1 MTHKLINPSETL
13 NLIQPLNPET
23 IGPGYDLVFFSP
35 KIIDLMDQ
43 YMSSF
48 RVYYFD
54 NFSEWERAK
63 FIPSAFIILGNDL
76 NYISLILSKLRRD
89 NEAYKT
95 LCFVTGPVSPIDNNL
110 IDGQL
115 PQPSQLQQEISRFQ
129 DLSNAYKNN
138 GRYEPHLNRLI
149 KYLWLRSNLIIQP
162 IQDLKAP
169 RSYRYP
175 LLEVIGQDKFNS
187 FEWLKNLIPS
197 QLLEPVKLV
206 DRRRECLHCS
216 SYHMGFIKVC
226 PKCNFEVQRT
236 ENDYDILT
244 ENYSCHLCNQIFSAS
259 YLAIRCSTCKKTMRA
274 DDLISTQVHNWKLSN
289 RAMAIVVR
297 GETFEN
303 PPSFNHL
310 NSITKELFIHNL
322 DWSLASCRRYQNAT
336 FSLFGIKFSNLEE
349 LINVS
354 GYTKSL
360 QMVESLAQ
368 KLRNIIR
375 PPDLSTRTSEDMLW
389 LLLPHTN
396 EQGLDGFNKRIVSDI
411 QLLQEEEEEE
421 NESKLDCKF
430 IGIVSTQMPKTESAE
445 LLLARLYSELS

>member
-1 MTHKLINPSETL
+1 VIHKLINPSETL
-13 NLIQPLNPET
+13 NSVQPLKPEM

-35 KIIDLMDQ
+35 KIADLMAQ

-54 NFSEWERAK
+54 NFSEWERTK
-63 FIPSAFIILGNDL
+63 FLPSAFIILGNDL

-89 NEAYKT
+89 DEAYKT
-95 LCFVTGPVSPIDNNL
+95 LCFVTGPVSPIDSNL

-115 PQPSQLQQEISRFQ
+115 PQPLQLQREISRFQ

-138 GRYEPHLNRLI
+138 RRYEPHLSRLM

-175 LLEVIGQDKFNS
+175 LLEVIGQDKFDS
-187 FEWLKNLIPS
+187 FKWLKSLVPS
-197 QLLEPVKLV
+197 RLLEPVELV

-216 SYHMGFIKVC
+216 SYHMGFINVC
-226 PKCNFEVQRT
+226 PKCNFEVQHT
-236 ENDYDILT
+236 ENDNNFLT
-244 ENYSCHLCNQIFSAS
+244 ENYSCHSCDQIFSAS
-259 YLAIRCSTCKKTMRA
+259 YVAIRCSICKKTMRT

-289 RAMAIVVR
+289 RGMAIAVH
-297 GETFEN
+297 GEILGN
-303 PPSFNHL
+303 APSFNHL
-310 NSITKELFIHNL
+310 NSITKELFIHNI

-349 LINVS
+349 FINVS
-354 GYTKSL
+354 GYAKSL

-396 EQGLDGFNKRIVSDI
+396 EQGLDGFHKRIVSDI
-411 QLLQEEEEEE
+411 QLLQEE

-430 IGIVSTQMPKTESAE
+430 IGIVSTQIPKTESAE